1 MTVAGICVFFEHAP
15 LPAAGSSGLA
25 AAEALKVEL
34 FPIEASGPEE
44 FESAFA
50 TWTKNASAV
59 W

>member
-1 MTVAGICVFFEHAP
+1 MSHNIEVVR
-15 LPAAGSSGLA
+15 A

-50 TWTKNASAV
+50 TCNEKRIGGLVIAEYP
-59 W
+59 